1 MELGPV
7 AYLMPS
13 GVWQYVVHI
22 DLLCWVVV
30 PFRQQPY
37 VAHRTAEELFGNQS
51 SQQLALWLLPGMA
64 CVALWFSSLACLV
77 S

>member
-30 PFRQQPY
+30 PFR
-37 VAHRTAEELFGNQS
+37 
-51 SQQLALWLLPGMA
+51 
-64 CVALWFSSLACLV
+64 
-77 S
+77 